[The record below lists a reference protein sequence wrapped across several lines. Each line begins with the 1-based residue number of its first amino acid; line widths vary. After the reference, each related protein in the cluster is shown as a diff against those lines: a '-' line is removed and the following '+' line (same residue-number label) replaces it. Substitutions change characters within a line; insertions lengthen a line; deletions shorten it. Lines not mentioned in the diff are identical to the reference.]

1 MKLVKKHYSRESPLV
16 CNANGRD
23 LSEQLVQSEHEI
35 FLNSF
40 LWFPLFQ
47 NLSLKDIIQNVNYIY
62 SIIHND

>member
-47 NLSLKDIIQNVNYIY
+47 NLSLKDITQNVNYIY

>member
-40 LWFPLFQ
+40 LWFFPLFQ
-47 NLSLKDIIQNVNYIY
+47 NLSPKDIMQKI
-62 SIIHND
+62 

>member
-40 LWFPLFQ
+40 FWFPLFQ
-47 NLSLKDIIQNVNYIY
+47 NLSPKDIMQKI
-62 SIIHND
+62 

>member
-47 NLSLKDIIQNVNYIY
+47 NLSFKNITQNVNYIY